1 MRIGKDLKRAR
12 RRGVPA
18 SRVRVEVI
26 KDGSGTVREV
36 RAAPLAKPPT
46 AGGGIAGIP
55 FANAAEAPD
64 AVVIRRWRQGVWY
77 PVTAAKFASDVASAA
92 KGLVA
97 AGLGPQGRVAL
108 MARTSYEW
116 TVLDFAIW
124 AAGGQS
130 VPIYPTSSAE
140 QIEWILRDSDARFL
154 IIETPGNADTAARA
168 VKYLRDPPR
177 IWQIT
182 AGGLADLAELGRRV
196 PDTEIEQ
203 RIARLRPDSVATICY
218 TSGTTGNPKG
228 CALTH
233 GNLHAEAANTIDLMY
248 PVFTAAT
255 GQQASTLLFL
265 PLAHILGRA
274 IQIACLRARI
284 EIGHSASVKP
294 DDLRPLM
301 KSFRP
306 TFVVGVPYLFEK
318 IRDAGRETAE
328 RMHRGS
334 SFDRAERVAIR
345 YGAAHL
351 RRYLGAGP
359 RPRLRDYLAWK
370 IYDLLVYRRIR
381 AELGGQLRYALCGGS
396 PLDRDLNLFFY
407 AAGIVIYEG
416 YGLTETTAAATVTP
430 PLSPRPGTVGQP
442 VPGTAIHLAGDGEVL
457 VKGGIVFRAYWNN
470 PRASDAVLR
479 DGWLATGDLGSLDED
494 GYLTITGRK
503 KDILITTGGKN
514 VSPAV
519 LEDRLRSRALV
530 GQCVVVGDERPYVA
544 ALITLDPDALR
555 HWLTVRKRPL
565 DQSLTELRY
574 DPHLWE
580 SVQAAVDYANDAVS
594 QAEAIRRFL
603 IVDGA
608 FTEEN
613 GLLTPSLKVRRQAVL
628 AAYSDAIEELYRRLP
643 PGPPAAMRRLIPGCG
658 LRLLV
663 RTRRLRGE
671 VLAILGPPQVRP
683 RLVGV
688 GQHHRLEPRVR
699 LAAHEEALH
708 LHLGFAPHDGAITA
722 VPVRGRTAEQ
732 GSVRGGIHHV
742 PRCGR
747 GTACH
752 DAQHLAAVPAHVRA
766 AALAH
771 GDVGVAVPGANA
783 DHELHLIAKARV
795 HRRLGR
801 VPPHGMTAARHGAL
815 SPGSLQMVMQ
825 M

>member
-18 SRVRVEVI
+18 ARVRVEI
-26 KDGSGTVREV
+26 IEDGGVVREV
-36 RAAPLAKPPT
+36 RAAPLAKPP
-46 AGGGIAGIP
+46 AARDAIAEIP
-55 FANAAEAPD
+55 YVNAADAPD
-64 AVVIRRWRQGVWY
+64 AVVIRRLRQGSWY
-77 PVTAAKFASDVASAA
+77 PVTAAEFASDVTSAA

-140 QIEWILRDSDARFL
+140 QLEWILRDSDSRFL
-154 IIETPGNADTAARA
+154 VVETPGNADTAALA
-168 VKYLRDPPR
+168 IKHLSDPPR
-177 IWQIT
+177 TWQL
-182 AGGLADLAELGRRV
+182 ADGALADLARLGQIV
-196 PDTEIEQ
+196 PGTEIEL
-203 RIARLRPDSVATICY
+203 RRARLRPDSIATICY

-233 GNLHAEAANTIDLMY
+233 GNLYAEAANTIDLMY
-248 PVFTAAT
+248 PVFTEAT
-255 GQQASTLLFL
+255 GQRASTLLFL
-265 PLAHILGRA
+265 PLAHILGRS

-284 EIGHSASVKP
+284 EIGHSASVRP

-306 TFVVGVPYLFEK
+306 TFLAGVPYLFEK

-328 RMHRGS
+328 RMRRGS
-334 SFDRAERVAIR
+334 SFDRAERVGIR
-345 YGAAHL
+345 YGTAHL
-351 RRYLGAGP
+351 HRYLGAGP
-359 RPRLRDYLAWK
+359 RPRLRDFAAWK
-370 IYDLLVYRRIR
+370 LYDLLVYRRIR

-407 AAGIVIYEG
+407 AAGIMIYEG
-416 YGLTETTAAATVTP
+416 YGLTETTAAATVSP
-430 PLSPRPGTVGQP
+430 PLAPRPGTVGQP
-442 VPGTAIHLAGDGEVL
+442 VPGTAIRIARDGEVL
-457 VKGGIVFRAYWNN
+457 VKGGAVFRAYWNDQ
-470 PRASDAVLR
+470 RASDAVLR

-503 KDILITTGGKN
+503 KDILITNGGKN

-530 GQCVVVGDERPYVA
+530 GQCVIVGDQRPYVA

-555 HWLTVRKRPL
+555 HWLSVRKRPL
-565 DQSLTELRY
+565 DQSLTDLRY

-580 SVQAAVDYANDAVS
+580 AVQAAVDYANDAVS

-628 AAYSDAIEELYRRLP
+628 AAYSDAIEELYRR
-643 PGPPAAMRRLIPGCG
+643 
-658 LRLLV
+658 
-663 RTRRLRGE
+663 
-671 VLAILGPPQVRP
+671 
-683 RLVGV
+683 
-688 GQHHRLEPRVR
+688 
-699 LAAHEEALH
+699 
-708 LHLGFAPHDGAITA
+708 
-722 VPVRGRTAEQ
+722 
-732 GSVRGGIHHV
+732 
-742 PRCGR
+742 
-747 GTACH
+747 
-752 DAQHLAAVPAHVRA
+752 
-766 AALAH
+766 
-771 GDVGVAVPGANA
+771 
-783 DHELHLIAKARV
+783 
-795 HRRLGR
+795 
-801 VPPHGMTAARHGAL
+801 
-815 SPGSLQMVMQ
+815 
-825 M
+825 